1 METVAL
7 MFATTSFILFTE
19 ENHVNFFFKVSIT
32 DVLVHKTLALDS
44 MKYMKKCV
52 INILYPVLKIVRDLS
67 SLVKKV
73 YLPRKY

>member
-1 METVAL
+1 

-44 MKYMKKCV
+44 MKYMK
-52 INILYPVLKIVRDLS
+52 
-67 SLVKKV
+67 
-73 YLPRKY
+73 